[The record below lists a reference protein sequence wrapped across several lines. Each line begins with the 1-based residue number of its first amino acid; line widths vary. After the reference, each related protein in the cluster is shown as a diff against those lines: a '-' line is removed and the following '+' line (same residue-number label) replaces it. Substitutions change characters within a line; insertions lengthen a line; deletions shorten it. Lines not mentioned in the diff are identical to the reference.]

1 MKTYIRSRVK
11 NAASTQKRSGSDL
24 LGLYLGGN
32 LDDLSVC
39 GYTSLLQSP
48 DVAAAIS
55 PAAEIIGSTTIYL
68 MRNTDNGDVRVK
80 NALSRFLDVTPY
92 ALGTRKTLMEWI
104 VTTMLAYGNAYVL
117 PVTQGGQLADLVPMT
132 GASASETADGSYSV
146 LWKGRTFMP
155 DEVLNFPFNVDPQQP
170 WRGRG
175 VRIQLRDVLQN
186 LKQASAT
193 TNQFM
198 SSKWK
203 PSVIVKVDGLSDEF
217 SSEEGRKRLLERYI
231 ASEDAGQPWMIPS
244 DLIDVQT
251 VKPLSL
257 ADLAIN
263 DSVQLDRRSVAAAFG
278 TPPFLLGIGEY
289 KQDEYNNYIRRKIVP
304 LSTGI
309 AQELTRKLLTSPDLY
324 FKFSTRRLYAYS
336 LSQLAQVGDDQYVR
350 GIMTGNEVREWL
362 DLSPREGLD
371 ELVILENYIP
381 RGMIGDQNKLKGDG
395 SNGNE

>member
-1 MKTYIRSRVK
+1 MRFPPFLRGASR
-11 NAASTQKRSGSDL
+11 QKRTINDL
-24 LGLYLGGN
+24 LGLYLGGSF
-32 LDDLSVC
+32 DDLTVS

-68 MRNTDNGDVRVK
+68 MRNTNNGDVRVK
-80 NALSRFLDVTPY
+80 NELSRFLDVTPY
-92 ALGTRKTLMEWI
+92 SLGTRKTLMEWI

-117 PVTQGGQLADLVPMT
+117 PITQGGKLSDLVPMP
-132 GASASETADGSYSV
+132 GASASETADGSYTV
-146 LWKGRTFMP
+146 LWKGRTFSP
-155 DEVLNFPFNVDPQQP
+155 DEVLNFPFNVDPLFP

-175 VRIQLRDVLQN
+175 VRIQLCDVLQN

-198 SSKWK
+198 ASKWK
-203 PSVIVKVDGLSDEF
+203 PSVIVKVDGISDEF
-217 SSEEGRKRLLERYI
+217 GSEAGRERLLDRYI
-231 ASEDAGQPWMIPS
+231 TSEDAGKPWIIPAE
-244 DLIDVQT
+244 LIDVQT

-257 ADLAIN
+257 ADLAIS
-263 DSVQLDRRSVAAAFG
+263 DTVQLDRRSVAAAFG
-278 TPPFLLGIGEY
+278 TPPFLLGLGEY
-289 KQDEYNNYIRRKIVP
+289 RQDEYNNYIRRKIVP
-304 LSTGI
+304 MATGI

-336 LSQLAQVGDDQYVR
+336 LRELAQVGDDQYVR

-381 RGMIGDQNKLKGDG
+381 RGMIGEQNKLKGDG
-395 SNGNE
+395 SDGND

>member
-11 NAASTQKRSGSDL
+11 SAASTQKRSGNDL
-24 LGLYLGGN
+24 LGLYLGGS

-117 PVTQGGQLADLVPMT
+117 PVTQNGQLADLVPMT
-132 GASASETADGSYSV
+132 GASASETADGGYSV

-186 LKQASAT
+186 L
-193 TNQFM
+193 
-198 SSKWK
+198 
-203 PSVIVKVDGLSDEF
+203 
-217 SSEEGRKRLLERYI
+217 
-231 ASEDAGQPWMIPS
+231 
-244 DLIDVQT
+244 
-251 VKPLSL
+251 
-257 ADLAIN
+257 
-263 DSVQLDRRSVAAAFG
+263 
-278 TPPFLLGIGEY
+278 

-336 LSQLAQVGDDQYVR
+336 LSELAQVGDDQYVR